1 MHANNAFGTPK
12 LHSDQP
18 DFKDA
23 IDDLSFRRIKK
34 VCAQKLKEAGSDWKG
49 YKFAI
54 KLSLLM
60 DIGVMEDHNSIDNSN
75 DDNCIELPILHAI
88 TLLND
93 IELLLEA
100 LRKEPQIDPWLERVN
115 CPTKLDAKEKQLLE
129 ENQWILI
136 ANCFHL
142 AAKFNPNGLHH
153 MLMQFKVDKSN
164 SLFTEGTISPL
175 HVSAINANSLS
186 LE

>member
-1 MHANNAFGTPK
+1 MHAKRAFGTSK
-12 LHSDQP
+12 LPLDQP

-34 VCAQKLKEAGSDWKG
+34 VCAQKLKEAGNDWKS

-60 DIGVMEDHNSIDNSN
+60 DIGVMGDHDSIDNRDN
-75 DDNCIELPILHAI
+75 ANCIELPILHAI

-93 IELLLEA
+93 TDLLLEA
-100 LRKEPQIDPWLERVN
+100 LKKEPQIDPWLEGVYI
-115 CPTKLDAKEKQLLE
+115 PTKLDAKEKQLLE
-129 ENQWILI
+129 ENQWIQI

-142 AAKFNPNGLHH
+142 AARFNPNGLHH
-153 MLMQFKVDKSN
+153 MLMQFNVNKSN
-164 SLFTEGTISPL
+164 SLFQEGTISPL